1 MIYAELKDINS
12 YKGISKNLDKAIDF
26 IAEKKYLNANFGKNV
41 VDGDKIYFN
50 HPEKPMTRENT
61 DLELEYHKKYIDI
74 HIVLEGEEA
83 IIYSPFEECVET
95 KSYNMEDD
103 YALVKGKT
111 QAELLM
117 NTENF
122 LILFPKEPHLALLKV
137 KEPKEI
143 KKVIF
148 KVEI

>member
-1 MIYAELKDINS
+1 MIYAELKNS
-12 YKGISKNLDKAIDF
+12 KNYKGINENLDKAIDF
-26 IAEKKYLNANFGKNV
+26 ITEKKYLNASFGKNI

-61 DLELEYHKKYIDI
+61 GLELEYHKKYVDI
-74 HIVLEGEEA
+74 HIILEGEEA
-83 IIYSPFEECVET
+83 IIYSPFKECIET
-95 KSYNMEDD
+95 KSYNIEDD

-111 QAELLM
+111 QVEFLM
-117 NTENF
+117 NTKNF
-122 LILFPKEPHLALLKV
+122 LILFPEEPHLALLKV
-137 KEPKEI
+137 GEPKEI

>member
-1 MIYAELKDINS
+1 MIYAELKDIKS
-12 YKGISKNLDKAIDF
+12 YKGISENLDRAIDF
-26 IAEKKYLNANFGKNV
+26 IANKKYLNASFGKNV

-61 DLELEYHKKYIDI
+61 GLDLEYHKKYIDI
-74 HIVLEGEEA
+74 HLVLEGEEA

-95 KSYNMEDD
+95 KSYDMEND

-111 QAELLM
+111 QVEFLM
-117 NTENF
+117 NSKNF
-122 LILFPKEPHLALLKV
+122 LILFPTEPHLALLKV
-137 KEPKEI
+137 GEPKEI

>member
-1 MIYAELKDINS
+1 MIYGELKDIKK
-12 YKGISKNLDKAIDF
+12 YKGLNKNLDKAIDF
-26 IAEKKYLNANFGKNV
+26 IADKKYLNANFGKNLIE
-41 VDGDKIYFN
+41 GNSIYFDY
-50 HPEKPMTRENT
+50 PEKVMTRENK
-61 DLELEYHKKYIDI
+61 DVESEYHKKYADI
-74 HIVLEGEEA
+74 HIVLEGEES
-83 IIYSPFEECVET
+83 IIYSPFEGCVET

-117 NTENF
+117 NSKNF
-122 LILFPKEPHLALLKV
+122 LILFPEEPHLALLKV
-137 KEPKEI
+137 GEPKEI